1 MRMPLP
7 GAHVRATSTPQGSGP
22 CLDRPFDPPVYCS
35 LGTVAFA
42 GAVGMILLS
51 RRRRRSRAG
60 IVGEDAIG
68 SCVFVLAMLLLIG
81 VLCILPT
88 MLRDPGQVIQ
98 VSHEV
103 ARPSPD
109 SVFACR
115 CAKTA
120 RLDNPR

>member
-1 MRMPLP
+1 MRMPLS
-7 GAHVRATSTPQGSGP
+7 GAHVRAASPQGSAP
-22 CLDRPFDPPVYCS
+22 CLDRPFEPPIYCL

-42 GAVGMILLS
+42 VAFAMILLS

-60 IVGEDAIG
+60 IVSEDAVG
-68 SCVFVLAMLLLIG
+68 SCLFVLAMLFLIG

-88 MLRDPGQVIQ
+88 MLRGPGPVMQ